1 MIAETS
7 TEIVTR
13 LQEARNIWFASV
25 RPDGRPHLTPVWFV
39 WHEAALYVCIDPEG
53 VKGRNIQTNP
63 RVALALEDG
72 AHPVICEGT
81 AGSVPQPWPPEVV
94 AQFQHKYEWN
104 ITTDT
109 KYRLLVKVTPQKWL
123 SW

>member
-1 MIAETS
+1 
-7 TEIVTR
+7 
-13 LQEARNIWFASV
+13 
-25 RPDGRPHLTPVWFV
+25 
-39 WHEAALYVCIDPEG
+39 
-53 VKGRNIQTNP
+53 
-63 RVALALEDG
+63 
-72 AHPVICEGT
+72 
-81 AGSVPQPWPPEVV
+81 VV